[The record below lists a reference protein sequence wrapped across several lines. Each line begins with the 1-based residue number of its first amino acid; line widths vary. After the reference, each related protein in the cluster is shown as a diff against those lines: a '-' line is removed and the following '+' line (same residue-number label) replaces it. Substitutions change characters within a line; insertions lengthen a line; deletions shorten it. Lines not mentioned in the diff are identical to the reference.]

1 MNLTTNYLNLSLR
14 NPLLAGACPLSHH
27 IEPMKEL
34 QDAGIAA
41 VVMHSLFEEQI
52 VGQQMVDLYH
62 ARCFA
67 DSRDQMVD
75 YYPKRAKYALD
86 RDAYLKHIGALK
98 RALEI
103 PVIASL
109 NACTTRAWS
118 RYAKSIED
126 AGADAL
132 ELNVYFVAADPKR
145 DSSEIENDVREIV
158 QAVSEATNI
167 PVAVK
172 LPPFFTGMANFA
184 GKLQDA
190 GADALVLFN
199 RVYGPDV
206 NLDAMQLTTEPRR
219 SNSAELLLRL
229 QWLAILSSQLE
240 IDLACNGG
248 AHTASDVLRSIAVG
262 ASCVQMVSALLDH
275 GPSHVT
281 KVLSGIEDWL
291 RESNI
296 HSLHSVKG
304 QLTLRFCPDPEGF
317 ERGAYLRTILGWK
330 DAGGVLK

>member
-1 MNLTTNYLNLSLR
+1 MNLDTTYLNLPLR
-14 NPLLAGACPLSHH
+14 NPLVSGACPLSHH
-27 IEPMKEL
+27 IDPMKEL
-34 QDAGIAA
+34 EDAGISA

-67 DSRDQMVD
+67 DSRDQVAD
-75 YYPKRAKYALD
+75 YYPKRAEYALD

-98 RALEI
+98 KALGI

-118 RYAKSIED
+118 RYAKAIED

-132 ELNVYFVAADPKR
+132 ELNIYFVAADPKR
-145 DSSEIENDVREIV
+145 DSAEIENDVREIV
-158 QAVSEATNI
+158 QAVSTTTKI

-172 LPPFFTGMANFA
+172 LPPFFTGLANFA
-184 GKLQDA
+184 ARLAEA

-206 NLDAMQLTTEPRR
+206 NLEAMQLTTEPRR
-219 SNSAELLLRL
+219 SHNAELLLRL
-229 QWLAILSSQLE
+229 QWLSILSSQLE

-248 AHTASDVLRSIAVG
+248 AHTATDVLKSIAVG

-275 GPSHVT
+275 GPSHVR
-281 KVLSGIEDWL
+281 KVLTGIEDWL
-291 RESNI
+291 RQSNI
-296 HSLHSVKG
+296 HNLHSLKG

-317 ERGAYLRTILGWK
+317 ERGAYLRTLLGWK